1 MEFANN
7 PMIRNLASGFFESA
21 ERFPERPALF
31 VSGEQI
37 SYRSLRQLAA
47 RIGATIQSVG
57 DNESGIVALL
67 AHRSKTAY
75 AGVLGTLAAGKCYA
89 PLNPKFPLDRTLR
102 MLTLSGCSILI
113 AGAESFAELPNLLS
127 RVNGPLVVIL
137 PDCEVAPAWSEE
149 FPQHRFIPAGRMSNG
164 KDLSFTSELDG
175 EALAYL
181 LFTSGSTGQPKGV
194 AIHHSNVQ
202 PYVKYVCDRYSVTE
216 EDRFSQ
222 EFDLTFDL
230 SVHDMFVCWERGACL
245 FCVPEKC
252 VMIPAKFIRDHQLTM
267 WFSVPSVIGVLEK
280 MRLLNPGSFPSLRH
294 SLFCGEPLP
303 AKYASLWQRVA
314 INSTVENL
322 YGPTEATIAITHL
335 RWDPAR
341 HEKEYLNGIVPIG
354 WPFAGQMCRIV
365 DEEKKA
371 VAMGESGELCLAGSQ
386 VTNGYWNDP
395 EKTRE
400 RFVRLPGSDGTT
412 WYRTGDL
419 VKQDAE
425 GCIHYLGRIDHQVK
439 VRGYRIEL
447 QEIEAVLRRVCE
459 TEQVVAVGW
468 PVRNGLA
475 EGIVAFVSGNESLD
489 ETAALARCRESLP
502 DYMIPRR
509 IYQQSEFP
517 LTANGKI
524 DRPALI
530 RQLDAAE
537 EQPQEKAVL
546 PRCERGE
553 MMRNPI

>member
-1 MEFANN
+1 MV
-7 PMIRNLASGFFESA
+7 RNLASGFFESA
-21 ERFPERPALF
+21 QRFPERPALA
-31 VSGEQI
+31 VGNENI
-37 SYRSLRQLAA
+37 SYQSLRQEVA

-57 DNESGIVALL
+57 DHQSGVVALL

-75 AGVLGTLAAGKCYA
+75 ACVLGILAAGKGYA

-113 AGAESFAELPNLLS
+113 AGAESFANLPNLLAKVS
-127 RVNGPLVVIL
+127 GPLVVIL
-137 PDCEVAPAWSEE
+137 PDCDVAPAWSKEL
-149 FPQHRFIPAGRMSNG
+149 PKHRFLPAGQMSSGRN
-164 KDLSFTSELDG
+164 LSFNPEL
-175 EALAYL
+175 ASAAIAYL

-202 PYVKYVCDRYSVTE
+202 PYVKYVSDRYSVNE

-245 FCVPEKC
+245 FSVPEKS
-252 VMIPAKFIRDHQLTM
+252 VMMPAKFIRDHQLTM
-267 WFSVPSVIGVLEK
+267 WFSVPSVVGVLEK

-303 AKYASLWQRVA
+303 AKYAALWQKAAV
-314 INSTVENL
+314 NSTVENL

-335 RWDPAR
+335 HWDPGR
-341 HEKEYLNGIVPIG
+341 HEKEYLNGVVPIG

-365 DEEKKA
+365 DDEKRT
-371 VAMGESGELCLAGSQ
+371 VATGKSGELCLAGSQ

-395 EKTRE
+395 DKTRE
-400 RFVRLPGSDGTT
+400 RFVQLPGCNGTT
-412 WYRTGDL
+412 WYRTGDR

-425 GCIHYLGRIDHQVK
+425 GCIHYLGRIDQQVK

-447 QEIEAVLRRVCE
+447 QEIEAVLRGVCG

-475 EGIVAFVSGNESLD
+475 EGIIAFVSRNEALD
-489 ETAALARCRESLP
+489 ENVVLAECRESLP
-502 DYMIPRR
+502 EYMIPRR
-509 IYQQSEFP
+509 IYLRSEFP
-517 LTANGKI
+517 LNANGKT
-524 DRPALI
+524 DRQVLI
-530 RQLDAAE
+530 RHLDAE
-537 EQPQEKAVL
+537 EGQLQETAVL
-546 PRCERGE
+546 RGSA
-553 MMRNPI
+553 R

>member
-1 MEFANN
+1 MV
-7 PMIRNLASGFFESA
+7 RNLASGFFESA
-21 ERFPERPALF
+21 ERFPERPALA
-31 VSGEQI
+31 VGNENI
-37 SYRSLRQLAA
+37 SYQSLRQEVA

-57 DNESGIVALL
+57 DHQSGVIALL

-75 AGVLGTLAAGKCYA
+75 ACVLGILAAGKGYA

-113 AGAESFAELPNLLS
+113 AGAESFANLPNLLAKVS
-127 RVNGPLVVIL
+127 GPLVVIL
-137 PDCEVAPAWSEE
+137 PDCDVAPAWSKEL
-149 FPQHRFIPAGRMSNG
+149 PKHRFLPAGQMSSGRN
-164 KDLSFTSELDG
+164 LSFNPEL
-175 EALAYL
+175 ASAAIAYL

-202 PYVKYVCDRYSVTE
+202 PYVKYVSDRYSVNE

-245 FCVPEKC
+245 FSVPEKS
-252 VMIPAKFIRDHQLTM
+252 VMMPAKFIRDHQLTM
-267 WFSVPSVIGVLEK
+267 WFSVPSVVGVLEK

-303 AKYASLWQRVA
+303 AKYAALWQKAAV
-314 INSTVENL
+314 NSTVENL

-335 RWDPAR
+335 HWDPGR
-341 HEKEYLNGIVPIG
+341 HEKEYLNGVVPIG

-365 DEEKKA
+365 DDEKRT
-371 VAMGESGELCLAGSQ
+371 VATGKSGELCLSGSQ

-395 EKTRE
+395 DKTRE
-400 RFVRLPGSDGTT
+400 RFVQLPGCDGTT

-447 QEIEAVLRRVCE
+447 QEIEAVLRRVCG

-475 EGIVAFVSGNESLD
+475 EGIIAFVSRNEAVD
-489 ETAALARCRESLP
+489 ENVVLAECRESLP
-502 DYMIPRR
+502 EYMIPRR
-509 IYQQSEFP
+509 IYLRSEFP
-517 LTANGKI
+517 LNANGKI
-524 DRPALI
+524 DRQALI
-530 RQLDAAE
+530 QQLDAE
-537 EQPQEKAVL
+537 EGQPQETAVL
-546 PRCERGE
+546 RGSV
-553 MMRNPI
+553 R

>member
-1 MEFANN
+1 MV
-7 PMIRNLASGFFESA
+7 RNLASGFFESA
-21 ERFPERPALF
+21 ERFPERQALVVAGASF
-31 VSGEQI
+31 
-37 SYRSLRQLAA
+37 SYHSLRQEAA
-47 RIGATIQSVG
+47 RVGATLQSVG
-57 DNESGIVALL
+57 GHQSGVVALL

-75 AGVLGTLAAGKCYA
+75 AGILGILAAGKGYA

-102 MLTLSGCSILI
+102 MLTLSGSSILI
-113 AGAESFAELPNLLS
+113 AGAESFANLPNLLS
-127 RVNGPLVVIL
+127 KVTGSLIVVL
-137 PDCEVAPAWSEE
+137 PDCDVAPAWSKEL
-149 FPQHRFIPAGRMSNG
+149 PKHRFLPAGQMSSGGN
-164 KDLSFTSELDG
+164 LSFSGEL
-175 EALAYL
+175 ASAAIAYL

-202 PYVKYVCDRYSVTE
+202 PYVKYVCERYAVTE

-245 FCVPEKC
+245 FSVPEKS
-252 VMIPAKFIRDHQLTM
+252 VMMPAKFIRDHELTM
-267 WFSVPSVIGVLEK
+267 WFSVPSVVGVLDK

-303 AKYASLWQRVA
+303 AKYAALWQRAAV
-314 INSTVENL
+314 NSTVENL

-335 RWDPAR
+335 RWNSAK
-341 HEKEYLNGIVPIG
+341 HEKEYLNGVVPIG

-365 DEEKKA
+365 DEEKRT
-371 VAMGESGELCLAGSQ
+371 VATGESGELCLAGSQ
-386 VTNGYWNDP
+386 VTNGYWSDP
-395 EKTRE
+395 DKTRE
-400 RFVRLPGSDGTT
+400 RFVQLPGCDGTT

-447 QEIEAVLRRVCE
+447 QEIEAVLRRVCQ

-475 EGIVAFVSGNESLD
+475 EGIIAFVSRNETGD
-489 ETAALARCRESLP
+489 ENVVLEECRESLP
-502 DYMIPRR
+502 EYMIPRR
-509 IYQQSEFP
+509 IYLRSEFP
-517 LTANGKI
+517 LNANGKI
-524 DRPALI
+524 DRQALI
-530 RQLDAAE
+530 RQLDAK
-537 EQPQEKAVL
+537 QGQLQETAALQGSVS
-546 PRCERGE
+546 
-553 MMRNPI
+553 

>member
-1 MEFANN
+1 MV
-7 PMIRNLASGFFESA
+7 RNLASGFFESA
-21 ERFPERPALF
+21 ERFPERPALA
-31 VSGEQI
+31 VGNENI
-37 SYRSLRQLAA
+37 SYQSLRQEVA

-57 DNESGIVALL
+57 DHQSGVVALL

-75 AGVLGTLAAGKCYA
+75 ACALGILAAGKGYA

-113 AGAESFAELPNLLS
+113 AGAESFANLPNLLAKVS
-127 RVNGPLVVIL
+127 GPLVVIL
-137 PDCEVAPAWSEE
+137 PDCDVAPAWSKEL
-149 FPQHRFIPAGRMSNG
+149 PKHRFLPAGQMSSGRN
-164 KDLSFTSELDG
+164 LSFNPEL
-175 EALAYL
+175 ASAAIAYL

-202 PYVKYVCDRYSVTE
+202 PYVKYVSDRYSVNE

-245 FCVPEKC
+245 FSVPEKS
-252 VMIPAKFIRDHQLTM
+252 VMMPAKFIRDHQLTM
-267 WFSVPSVIGVLEK
+267 WFSVPSVVGVLEK

-303 AKYASLWQRVA
+303 AKYAALWQKAAV
-314 INSTVENL
+314 NSTVENL

-335 RWDPAR
+335 HWDPGR
-341 HEKEYLNGIVPIG
+341 HEKEYLNGVVPIG

-365 DEEKKA
+365 DDEKRT
-371 VAMGESGELCLAGSQ
+371 VATGKSGELCLSGSQ

-395 EKTRE
+395 DKTRE
-400 RFVRLPGSDGTT
+400 RFVQLPGCDGTT

-447 QEIEAVLRRVCE
+447 QEIEAVLRRVCG

-475 EGIVAFVSGNESLD
+475 EGIIAFVSRNEAVD
-489 ETAALARCRESLP
+489 ENVVLAECRESLP
-502 DYMIPRR
+502 EYMIPRR
-509 IYQQSEFP
+509 IYLRSEFP
-517 LTANGKI
+517 LNANGKI
-524 DRPALI
+524 DRQALI
-530 RQLDAAE
+530 QQLDTTE
-537 EQPQEKAVL
+537 GQLQETAVL
-546 PRCERGE
+546 PGCERYE
-553 MMRNPI
+553 MMRSPI